1 MRAIQKYMKTPK
13 KKRRFY
19 DKNGTLIRLGDKLD
33 IPKTEMYFYKDLTV
47 VEKDNQLGLY
57 FVHQDFFIPLETLLD
72 SFFETCEVI
81 KNNITK

>member
-1 MRAIQKYMKTPK
+1 MKTPK